1 MKNESNVNSYAKS
14 FPTVFETAEGSV
26 LRDINGKVY
35 LDFFAGAGALNYGHN
50 NPLLK
55 KALYAF
61 LENNAIVHCL
71 DMDSKVKADFLD
83 RFNEIILAPRGLNYK
98 VQFTGPTGT
107 NAVEAAVK
115 LARLFT
121 KRKKIVA
128 FTHSFHG
135 MTATSLALSASREE
149 NQKVNPAQDVIFFPF
164 DQFFGEKTDTMS
176 YLKKMI
182 STNGSG
188 VELPAAIILET
199 IQAEGGV
206 NIAGNKWLQELRA
219 FTAENNILLIADDI
233 QVGCGRTGH
242 FFSFERAGIVPDVVL
257 LSKSISGYGL
267 PLSLLLLKPEF
278 DIWKPGEHNG
288 TFRAN
293 NMALQ
298 TATAALEYW
307 KGNTMGTTIAH
318 KSALIREKLESLPA
332 TSSHVKAVRG
342 AGLIWGIEFMEAGM
356 AKEVSASLFRDGM
369 LIETCGNKSHVLKLL
384 PALTIP
390 ENELL
395 TGLNMIV
402 DNIQQLRA
410 RTAVAD
416 NALVTS
422 FK

>member
-14 FPTVFETAEGSV
+14 FPTVFETAEGSI
-26 LRDINGKVY
+26 LKDINGKEY

-50 NPLLK
+50 NPQLK

-61 LENNAIVHCL
+61 LEKNAVVHCL

-83 RFNEIILAPRGLNYK
+83 KFNEVVLRPRALNYK

-149 NQKVNPAQDVIFFPF
+149 NQKINPGQDVIFFPF
-164 DQFFGEKTDTMS
+164 DQFFGEKVDTIT

-182 STNGSG
+182 TTNGSG

-206 NIAGNKWLQELRA
+206 NIAGVKWLKDLRT
-219 FTAENNILLIADDI
+219 FTAENNILLIVDDI
-233 QVGCGRTGH
+233 QVGCGRAGN
-242 FFSFERAGIVPDVVL
+242 FFSFEHAGIVPDVVL

-267 PLSLLLLKPEF
+267 PLALLLLKPEF

-307 KGNTMGTTIAH
+307 KGNTMEAEIAR
-318 KSALIREKLESLPA
+318 KSALIREQLETLP
-332 TSSHVKAVRG
+332 TRSSHVKTVRG
-342 AGLIWGIEFMEAGM
+342 VGLIWGIEFTETDM
-356 AKEVSASLFRDGM
+356 AKEVSAALFHDGM
-369 LIETCGNKSHVLKLL
+369 LIETCGNRNHVLKLL

-402 DNIQQLRA
+402 FNVLQLSA
-410 RTAVAD
+410 ETVVAD
-416 NALVTS
+416 IALATS
-422 FK
+422 SK